1 MSVTKKSRGKW
12 VVGDLT
18 VLDDLTV
25 KDDLTISGDIVIAGG
40 FTVGSDGSGQDLKA
54 YGSTSGVYWMWDASA
69 DTIVRDGGSVF
80 AKAVASGDG
89 GITVSS
95 DGMTANPET
104 DTEDGYITVQV
115 GSTSYQIPIY
125 AA

>member
-1 MSVTKKSRGKW
+1 MGVTKKSRGEW

-18 VLDDLTV
+18 VLDDLVVT
-25 KDDLTISGDIVIAGG
+25 DDVTISGDITIAGG
-40 FTVGSDGSGQDLKA
+40 FAVGSDGSGQDLTA
-54 YGSTSGVYWMWDASA
+54 YGATAGVFWRWDASA
-69 DTIVRDGGSVF
+69 DTVVRDGGSIF

-115 GSTSYQIPIY
+115 GSTSYQVPIY